1 MAKKIVEVKDTKKA
15 KGKIDLAKIKE
26 FADENPELVE
36 IAKDKIIDLLDGDD
50 DDDTSKKKKI
60 TKKGAKKKSSS
71 SDLSTV
77 IDIAGKLLK

>member
-1 MAKKIVEVKDTKKA
+1 MAKKIVDVKDVK
-15 KGKIDLAKIKE
+15 KGKRKIDVEKIKD
-26 FADENPELVE
+26 FVDDNPELVE

-50 DDDTSKKKKI
+50 DKKSKTKKSTKKTKSKKS
-60 TKKGAKKKSSS
+60 TS

>member
-1 MAKKIVEVKDTKKA
+1 MAKKIVDVKDAK
-15 KGKIDLAKIKE
+15 KGKRKIDVEKIKD
-26 FADENPELVE
+26 FVDDNPELVE

-50 DDDTSKKKKI
+50 DKKSKTKKSTKKTKSKKS
-60 TKKGAKKKSSS
+60 TS

>member
-1 MAKKIVEVKDTKKA
+1 MAKKIVEVKETKKA

-36 IAKDKIIDLLDGDD
+36 LAKDKIIDLLDGDD
-50 DDDTSKKKKI
+50 DKAKKKKKT
-60 TKKGAKKKSSS
+60 TKKSTKKKSSS

>member
-1 MAKKIVEVKDTKKA
+1 MAKKIVEVKETKKA

-50 DDDTSKKKKI
+50 DKAKKKKKT
-60 TKKGAKKKSSS
+60 TKKSTKKKSSS

>member
-50 DDDTSKKKKI
+50 DKKTTKKKT
-60 TKKGAKKKSSS
+60 TKKSTKKKSSS